1 MRWRAAAL
9 LAVALVVTGGC
20 ERPWDSGGSG
30 GRSAGEQLFDQAG
43 CAGCH
48 TFAAAG
54 SVGNGGPSLN
64 GRRYDPATVARW
76 IQDGGGTMPAY
87 GDTLSN
93 EEIWAVAEFV
103 SAGSR

>member
-1 MRWRAAAL
+1 MAL
-9 LAVALVVTGGC
+9 GGC
-20 ERPWDSGGSG
+20 ERPGSSGGSG

-64 GRRYDPATVARW
+64 GRRYDADTVTRW
-76 IQDGGGTMPAY
+76 VQDGGGTMPSY
-87 GDTLSN
+87 GDALSN
-93 EEIWAVAEFV
+93 EEIRLVAEFV
-103 SAGSR
+103 AEGSR